1 MLWQVFCL
9 VLAGDAQST
18 RRLSEIFMAGCI
30 PVFVGPPYNSM
41 PLAEDVHYK
50 SIGVFFNISN
60 YKSWLPEVRPAD
72 GAIKAA
78 EAMLWDLRS
87 VTALRPRADCRYMQ
101 KRHGVTPIGAG
112 LVESGKVYAFQQQN
126 LKPDLF
132 LIMHPA
138 CPAWAHLDSL
148 LICQSCPTTG
158 IELELELKTEWRCEQ
173 G

>member
-1 MLWQVFCL
+1 MTLWHVMTAVVLWQVFCL

-72 GAIKAA
+72 GA
-78 EAMLWDLRS
+78 
-87 VTALRPRADCRYMQ
+87 T
-101 KRHGVTPIGAG
+101 
-112 LVESGKVYAFQQQN
+112 
-126 LKPDLF
+126 
-132 LIMHPA
+132 
-138 CPAWAHLDSL
+138 
-148 LICQSCPTTG
+148 
-158 IELELELKTEWRCEQ
+158 
-173 G
+173 